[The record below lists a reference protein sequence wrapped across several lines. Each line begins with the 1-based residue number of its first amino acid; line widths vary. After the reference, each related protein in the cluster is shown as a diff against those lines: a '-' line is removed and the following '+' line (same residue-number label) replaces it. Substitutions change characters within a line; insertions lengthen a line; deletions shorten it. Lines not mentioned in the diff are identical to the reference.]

1 MPPASA
7 GGSAGRRRY
16 VVLVR
21 FGRRRY
27 RGIAP
32 LMTRGAKMPRREDA
46 DWRDAHTWDPAR
58 DSDLV
63 VQAELAPAAWI
74 RPLLAEGSDEVRAI
88 VPQGFDAYA
97 RIFFPFAGDDIVVDG
112 ESDQQL
118 ITWTEMA
125 RRHGR
130 VAHALM
136 EPETILAGPA
146 GADENQTCVGSLSG
160 EQFAA
165 LLPILTRH
173 TSSAGS
179 WFLLWDGFGNLN
191 ERAFQRAPTV
201 SFPLRDF
208 YLLHGPHS
216 GYADF
221 PDEPNYWWPE
231 DRAWCVCTDTDFDW
245 AYLAGPA
252 ACIDEVISVPLLDAY
267 ATTPDNPAQSGM
279 DVINDPDE
287 TVPRQI

>member
-1 MPPASA
+1 
-7 GGSAGRRRY
+7 
-16 VVLVR
+16 
-21 FGRRRY
+21 
-27 RGIAP
+27 
-32 LMTRGAKMPRREDA
+32 
-46 DWRDAHTWDPAR
+46 
-58 DSDLV
+58 V
-63 VQAELAPAAWI
+63 VQADLSPAAWI
-74 RPLLAEGSDEVRAI
+74 APLLAEASDQVRA
-88 VPQGFDAYA
+88 VAPQGFEAYA

-112 ESDQQL
+112 EPDQEA

-146 GADENQTCVGSLSG
+146 GLDENQTCIGSLSG

-179 WFLLWDGFGNLN
+179 WFLLWNGFGNRN
-191 ERAFQRAPTV
+191 EAAFKRAPTI
-201 SFPLRDF
+201 SHSLRDF

-216 GYADF
+216 AYGDF

-252 ACIDEVISVPLLDAY
+252 ACIDEVISVPLLNAY
-267 ATTPDNPAQSGM
+267 PTTPDNPAHSGM
-279 DVINDPDE
+279 DVINDPGG
-287 TVPRQI
+287 TVPREF